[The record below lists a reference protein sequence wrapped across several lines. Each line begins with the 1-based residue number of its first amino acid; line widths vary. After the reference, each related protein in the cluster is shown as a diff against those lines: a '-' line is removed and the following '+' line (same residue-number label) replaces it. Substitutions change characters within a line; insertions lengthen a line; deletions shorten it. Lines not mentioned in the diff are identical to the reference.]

1 MTLTDE
7 GTVLGDD
14 ENVDEELLESESYV
28 ALPDSFEIDEWSLME
43 QFSREHR
50 DRAREELL
58 DAIRGRD
65 AFRWF
70 KGDGAPPVNRRDR
83 SAARKSVR
91 VRQPLEEGDIFGIA
105 GKRPRLSC
113 DALQTQQIGRRC
125 HIEAMRANRH
135 ARRIA
140 GNLIG

>member
-1 MTLTDE
+1 VRTSADD

-14 ENVDEELLESESYV
+14 DNVDGELLESESYL

-70 KGDGAPPVNRRDR
+70 KATVRR
-83 SAARKSVR
+83 
-91 VRQPLEEGDIFGIA
+91 L
-105 GKRPRLSC
+105 
-113 DALQTQQIGRRC
+113 
-125 HIEAMRANRH
+125 
-135 ARRIA
+135 
-140 GNLIG
+140 